1 MQGRDYSLLIEG
13 QAEIKNFVSESIGD
27 YAIKDSRYGATD
39 CVAVRI
45 WSPEGVQA
53 SNKTKD
59 LLNKTTTGTSSSTDN
74 TTGKA
79 TTQGTT
85 GSDDF

>member
-1 MQGRDYSLLIEG
+1 MRTHFIYFSKLQ
-13 QAEIKNFVSESIGD
+13 
-27 YAIKDSRYGATD
+27 
-39 CVAVRI
+39 
-45 WSPEGVQA
+45 
-53 SNKTKD
+53 NKTKD